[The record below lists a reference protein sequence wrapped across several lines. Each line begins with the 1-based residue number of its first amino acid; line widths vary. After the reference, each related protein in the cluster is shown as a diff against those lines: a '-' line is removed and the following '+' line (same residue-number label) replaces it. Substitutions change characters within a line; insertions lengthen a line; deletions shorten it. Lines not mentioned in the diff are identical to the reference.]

1 MGKKDIIDEL
11 TNLLA
16 ISLRHKIGSIVN
28 QNEIYASKYA
38 KDADVLM
45 NEAKR
50 DALKEN
56 WNQYDKLNIKEILQ
70 KKLKLELEKKDF
82 LDSKKFEIMDEEIE
96 IALVTLDLVS

>member
-1 MGKKDIIDEL
+1 MSKKDTIDEL

-38 KDADVLM
+38 KDADILM
-45 NEAKR
+45 NEARKV
-50 DALKEN
+50 ALKEN
-56 WNQYDKLNIKEILQ
+56 WNQYDKLSIKEILH

-82 LDSKKFEIMDEEIE
+82 LDNKKFEIMDKEIE
-96 IALVTLDLVS
+96 IVLVTLDLVS